1 MYDEYN
7 AWHKNT
13 NVLDLY
19 FRLYDANGDG
29 FIEFRE
35 YMPVGLSKGQI
46 ESDSE
51 TVKIIGN

>member
-1 MYDEYN
+1 ME
-7 AWHKNT
+7 T
-13 NVLDLY
+13 NLCDCPC

-35 YMPVGLSKGQI
+35 YMPVGLYKGQI
-46 ESDSE
+46 EIDSE